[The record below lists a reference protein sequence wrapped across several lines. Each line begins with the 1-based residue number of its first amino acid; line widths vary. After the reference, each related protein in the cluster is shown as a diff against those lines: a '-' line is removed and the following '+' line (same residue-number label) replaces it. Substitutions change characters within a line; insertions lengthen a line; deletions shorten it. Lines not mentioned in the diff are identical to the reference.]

1 MHTLTQEGLLGQ
13 AHRRAHRRLMAAIDG
28 YLRSGAWDVRSTA
41 LYRQAERLVDAL
53 ETEARWERAK
63 AEMDYLQTHD
73 HDWHVS
79 AQLVI
84 GECDD
89 CLTMVEGAGD
99 LTHHTYAMVESEL
112 RYAWGD
118 R

>member
-1 MHTLTQEGLLGQ
+1 MGTMTQEGLL
-13 AHRRAHRRLMAAIDG
+13 AKADRRAQRRLRAAVG
-28 YLRSGAWDVRSTA
+28 TYLATEAWDQQQTA
-41 LYRQAERLVDAL
+41 LYHQAERLVDIL
-53 ETEARWERAK
+53 SVEARWERAK

-73 HDWHVS
+73 HDWHI
-79 AQLVI
+79 AANLVV

-89 CLTMVEGAGD
+89 CLTAVEGAGD
-99 LTHHTYAMVESEL
+99 LTHRTYQMVESEL